1 MRLGSRALG
10 GGHRAGSFL
19 KSSAANA
26 DRCLKLDDA
35 TRPFKGLVSA
45 TVVENIRQAP
55 PISSDDK
62 TSWSFFCHY
71 CCIMGVCSG
80 RLSFSAICSLGNG
93 RAADRGLPGGA
104 LEGTAR

>member
-1 MRLGSRALG
+1 MGPGRGVVRPKGEGRLAGAGECGAFRWRGLS

-35 TRPFKGLVSA
+35 TRRFRGLVSA

-55 PISSDDK
+55 PISFDDR
-62 TSWSFFCHY
+62 TSWSFFRRY
-71 CCIMGVCSG
+71 CCIIGVCSNC
-80 RLSFSAICSLGNG
+80 LSFKA
-93 RAADRGLPGGA
+93 
-104 LEGTAR
+104 